1 MGYLLRGASPH
12 LAALAKRREIVR
24 TDLAPFA
31 FLVAR
36 GSSHLDYRRFF
47 SSSLPTK
54 LLCFYLPLPP
64 PLSFS
69 IIFINL
75 VSVARGNNTD
85 CQKRCFF
92 GRVFNH
98 STNDVLQSQ
107 SYRLA
112 SRKPS
117 SAFDYNRWQRSIGLP
132 AVVEIDNFERLRKK
146 GGGGGRYWL
155 LRRAPF
161 PGAGFPKPATSLDGR
176 VHP

>member
-64 PLSFS
+64 LFLSRSFSSISSPWLAETTQTARNVVSLAACSTVQRTTFFSLKVTDSQAGSRHPLSTTIAGS
-69 IIFINL
+69 GR
-75 VSVARGNNTD
+75 SA
-85 CQKRCFF
+85 CQ
-92 GRVFNH
+92 
-98 STNDVLQSQ
+98 
-107 SYRLA
+107 
-112 SRKPS
+112 PS
-117 SAFDYNRWQRSIGLP
+117 W
-132 AVVEIDNFERLRKK
+132 K
-146 GGGGGRYWL
+146 
-155 LRRAPF
+155 
-161 PGAGFPKPATSLDGR
+161 
-176 VHP
+176 